1 MTRIPDHQPSA
12 INRQP
17 SLKERLVSWYEA
29 LLERFGP
36 QGWWPGRTPFEV
48 AVGAILTQNTAWSN
62 VERAIRALRAAGA
75 LSFSGMRALPERR
88 LAALIR
94 PSGYFNQKAKK
105 LRAFLKWLAA
115 RDSRGSVRRA
125 LRGPLDEVRASLLGV
140 RGVGPETADS
150 ILLYAGERAVFV
162 IDAYTRRVLERHGLA
177 GGGESYADLRALF
190 ERHLPAG
197 VPIYNEYHAL
207 LVRLCKEHCAKRR
220 PACAGC
226 PLEADRRRHCP

>member
-1 MTRIPDHQPSA
+1 MS
-12 INRQP
+12 
-17 SLKERLVSWYEA
+17 SLSVRLRRWYEA
-29 LLERFGP
+29 LLGRFGR

-75 LSFSGMRALPERR
+75 LSFRGMRALPERR
-88 LAALIR
+88 LARLIR
-94 PSGYFNQKAKK
+94 PSGYFNQKARK
-105 LRAFLKWLAA
+105 LRALLDWLAE

-125 LRGPLDEVRASLLGV
+125 LRGPLDEVRGSLLDV

-150 ILLYAGERAVFV
+150 ILLYAGERPVFV
-162 IDAYTRRVLERHGLA
+162 VDAYTRRVLERHGLA
-177 GGGESYADLRALF
+177 AGGEPYETVRALF
-190 ERHLPAG
+190 EDHLPRS

-207 LVRLCKEHCAKRR
+207 LVRLCKEHCAKRL

-226 PLEADRRRHCP
+226 PLETDLRRRRS